1 MTNKL
6 YVGNLSYDL
15 SEDQL
20 KTMFG
25 QYGAVEEVKL
35 IVDRETQRSRGFAFV
50 TMETEE
56 EASNAMSNLAET
68 EVGGRPLKVSE
79 ARERQ
84 NRRPNNR
91 SRNNDRGNQRW

>member
-6 YVGNLSYDL
+6 YVGNLSYEV
-15 SEDQL
+15 SEDKL
-20 KTMFG
+20 RSIFG
-25 QYGAVEEVKL
+25 QYGGVEDVKL
-35 IVDRETQRSRGFAFV
+35 IVDRDTQRSRGFAFV

-68 EVGGRPLKVSE
+68 EVEGRPIKVSE
-79 ARERQ
+79 AKERQ

-91 SRNNDRGNQRW
+91 NRNNERRNNRW

>member
-6 YVGNLSYDL
+6 YVGNLSYEV
-15 SEDQL
+15 SEEQL
-20 KTMFG
+20 RSIFG
-25 QYGAVEEVKL
+25 QYGGVEDVKL
-35 IVDRETQRSRGFAFV
+35 IVDRDTQRSRGFAFV

-68 EVGGRPLKVSE
+68 EVEGRPIKVSE

-84 NRRPNNR
+84 NRRPNNKYR
-91 SRNNDRGNQRW
+91 NDRRNNRW